1 MINKINNIY
10 YNYKMK
16 FISLVS
22 LLFTASLLE
31 EQQCYQIKK
40 ASAEESQAAEADLD
54 ALMNKY
60 DDQEKSDK
68 DAKKNKKK
76 ENKAADPNQPSASM
90 IQDYELK
97 ILSGNNMAE
106 SSAKSGEDDVINEVL
121 DKYTKK
127 GKDGN
132 EIISKD
138 DAQDACNDIYE
149 KLRGVDSYTAI
160 DQVKEKFTK
169 SWNEHD
175 VNNQTFLE
183 RSEAYSLVQD
193 VTRM

>member
-1 MINKINNIY
+1 
-10 YNYKMK
+10 
-16 FISLVS
+16 
-22 LLFTASLLE
+22 
-31 EQQCYQIKK
+31 
-40 ASAEESQAAEADLD
+40 
-54 ALMNKY
+54 
-60 DDQEKSDK
+60 
-68 DAKKNKKK
+68 
-76 ENKAADPNQPSASM
+76 M

-160 DQVKEKFTK
+160 DQVKEK
-169 SWNEHD
+169 
-175 VNNQTFLE
+175 VCLE
-183 RSEAYSLVQD
+183 MSF
-193 VTRM
+193 

>member
-1 MINKINNIY
+1 
-10 YNYKMK
+10 
-16 FISLVS
+16 
-22 LLFTASLLE
+22 
-31 EQQCYQIKK
+31 
-40 ASAEESQAAEADLD
+40 
-54 ALMNKY
+54 
-60 DDQEKSDK
+60 
-68 DAKKNKKK
+68 
-76 ENKAADPNQPSASM
+76 M

-193 VTRM
+193 VTRMWNHIRCAHSISRWKLILFK